1 MLAAFISSAIVRL
14 RKASAFFVPFLAIAV
29 FWIIYAWSLSSA
41 NDFILAKKVA
51 VLLYLGGNA
60 IALVLVTG
68 VVGGLAAGVAG
79 VFGNQCR
86 AIFSQSDQ

>member
-1 MLAAFISSAIVRL
+1 MLAAFLSSAIVRL
-14 RKASAFFVPFLAIAV
+14 RKASTFFVPFLAIAV

-51 VLLYLGGNA
+51 VLLSLGGNA
-60 IALVLVTG
+60 LVLILVTG

-86 AIFSQSDQ
+86 AIFSQNDQ